1 MRSAMGAKL
10 QLYSIRLPCT
20 RMVLVPAPCTQPPQ
34 RFRNAARSLISGSRA
49 APRRTVSP
57 CAAAAAKSSVS
68 VAPTLGNPSVMSAP
82 YSPAGAVRIS
92 LAPSSRQCTP
102 ICARPERCRSTGLA
116 PMRHPPGNTVSTR
129 PSRAR
134 SGAQNKMDARIRAA
148 ASGAR
153 RQVEGTPC
161 TVMSLP
167 CQRAVQPA
175 PCKSSTLVST
185 SARCGTCRKRTVP
198 LHKRAAA
205 SSGNT
210 LFLAAGMCTVPFS
223 GMPPVMIRS
232 PPMQKA
238 PVPQKIPH
246 AMRREGFLFIL
257 SAVVSFVCPVICG

>member
-1 MRSAMGAKL
+1 
-10 QLYSIRLPCT
+10 
-20 RMVLVPAPCTQPPQ
+20 
-34 RFRNAARSLISGSRA
+34 
-49 APRRTVSP
+49 
-57 CAAAAAKSSVS
+57 
-68 VAPTLGNPSVMSAP
+68 
-82 YSPAGAVRIS
+82 
-92 LAPSSRQCTP
+92 
-102 ICARPERCRSTGLA
+102 
-116 PMRHPPGNTVSTR
+116 MRHPPGSTVSTR

-205 SSGNT
+205 SSGST

-232 PPMQKA
+232 PPMQKPPFRKRYLMLCGAKTFCLFCLQLCHLFVRSFVAA
-238 PVPQKIPH
+238 P
-246 AMRREGFLFIL
+246 AED
-257 SAVVSFVCPVICG
+257 AVVLWQGTPGFMSPRGTPTARCPFRPAASSDWCRRRKKTAG

>member
-1 MRSAMGAKL
+1 
-10 QLYSIRLPCT
+10 
-20 RMVLVPAPCTQPPQ
+20 
-34 RFRNAARSLISGSRA
+34 
-49 APRRTVSP
+49 
-57 CAAAAAKSSVS
+57 
-68 VAPTLGNPSVMSAP
+68 MSAP
-82 YSPAGAVRIS
+82 CSPAGAVRIS

-116 PMRHPPGNTVSTR
+116 PMRHPPGSTVSTR

-205 SSGNT
+205 SSGST

-257 SAVVSFVCPVICG
+257 SAVVPFVCPVICS

>member
-20 RMVLVPAPCTQPPQ
+20 RMVLVPAPCTQPPPQ

-49 APRRTVSP
+49 APRSTVSP
-57 CAAAAAKSSVS
+57 CAQTAASSSVS

-82 YSPAGAVRIS
+82 CSPEGAVRIS

-102 ICARPERCRSTGLA
+102 HLRKAGKVHA
-116 PMRHPPGNTVSTR
+116 PMRHPPGSTVSTR

-134 SGAQNKMDARIRAA
+134 SGAQNKMDARICAA

-175 PCKSSTLVST
+175 PRKRTRLVST
-185 SARCGTCRKRTVP
+185 SASCGTASRRTVP
-198 LHKRAAA
+198 LHRRDAA
-205 SSGNT
+205 SSGRT

-232 PPMQKA
+232 PPMQKPPFRKRYLMLCGTRA
-238 PVPQKIPH
+238 VC
-246 AMRREGFLFIL
+246 FYLFCGLCFCL
-257 SAVVSFVCPVICG
+257 SGHL

>member
-1 MRSAMGAKL
+1 MQDKDGKTAQGGSMTRQQAEQEME
-10 QLYSIRLPCT
+10 QLRKVFPSV
-20 RMVLVPAPCTQPPQ
+20 RMLTAEQVQAGEAVGD
-34 RFRNAARSLISGSRA
+34 AARQTLEEKTTHSRMEYRGQELYEVTA
-49 APRRTVSP
+49 LFA
-57 CAAAAAKSSVS
+57 
-68 VAPTLGNPSVMSAP
+68 
-82 YSPAGAVRIS
+82 
-92 LAPSSRQCTP
+92 
-102 ICARPERCRSTGLA
+102 
-116 PMRHPPGNTVSTR
+116 
-129 PSRAR
+129 
-134 SGAQNKMDARIRAA
+134 
-148 ASGAR
+148 
-153 RQVEGTPC
+153 QVEGTPC

-205 SSGNT
+205 SSGST

-257 SAVVSFVCPVICG
+257 SAVVPFVCPVICS

>member
-20 RMVLVPAPCTQPPQ
+20 RMVLVPALYT
-34 RFRNAARSLISGSRA
+34 
-49 APRRTVSP
+49 
-57 CAAAAAKSSVS
+57 AAAAVQECCQIADLRFSCGPAQDRLALRRSCCQKQG
-68 VAPTLGNPSVMSAP
+68 LGSTHAGEPKCDVRTVQP
-82 YSPAGAVRIS
+82 GRRCQDQPCPLLPAVHA
-92 LAPSSRQCTP
+92 

-129 PSRAR
+129 QAAPEAVRRTKWMPASAR
-134 SGAQNKMDARIRAA
+134 RP
-148 ASGAR
+148 SGAR

-198 LHKRAAA
+198 LHKRPLPAAA
-205 SSGNT
+205 ARCFWLPGCVLCRS
-210 LFLAAGMCTVPFS
+210 AAC
-223 GMPPVMIRS
+223 R
-232 PPMQKA
+232 
-238 PVPQKIPH
+238 
-246 AMRREGFLFIL
+246 L
-257 SAVVSFVCPVICG
+257 